1 MTTDQFSIAS
11 PKIGPTTKQTTV
23 KQSSAVRP
31 DGSPDDPDRVEIG
44 PTAVAFAEWQA
55 AGITVPNL
63 HRMRQTRL
71 DRTVA
76 ELHKRDLAAVL
87 LFDPLNIRYASDT
100 SNMQLWVAH
109 NPSRALLVCADG
121 HMVLWDFHGCDH
133 LSSYLPLVKE
143 VRHGAGFF
151 YFLVGD
157 KEEQQAQSFAADV
170 AAVMQEHCGSNRR
183 LAVDKIEVE
192 GLRAL
197 DTLGLEIHSGQAVM
211 EHARSIK
218 SSDEI
223 NAMRCAIDTCQRG
236 MSSMHAAAK
245 PGIAEVELWAILHAE
260 NIKRGGEWIETRIL
274 SSGPR
279 TNPWMQE
286 AGPRL
291 LQDGELLAYD
301 TDLIGPYGMC
311 ADLSRTIHIG
321 QSAPSAE
328 QKRLYRAAYEH
339 IQYNMQLLAPGVSF
353 RELTERGQKLAAE
366 FVPQRYGVMMHG
378 VGLCDEW
385 PAIHYPEDFI
395 DGAFDY
401 VLKPGMVLCV
411 EVYIGAVGGR
421 EGVKLE
427 DQVLITDSGFENLTT
442 IPFEQRLLED

>member
-1 MTTDQFSIAS
+1 MTDSYSINQ
-11 PKIGPTTKQTTV
+11 PKIDPSKR
-23 KQSSAVRP
+23 SNSANGLGLKP

-44 PTAVAFAEWQA
+44 PTALAFAEWAA
-55 AGITVPNL
+55 AGITAPNL
-63 HRMRQTRL
+63 DRMRQTRL

-76 ELHKRDLAAVL
+76 ELQKRDLAGVL
-87 LFDPLNIRYASDT
+87 LFDPLNIRYASDS

-109 NPSRALLVCADG
+109 NPARALLVTASG
-121 HMVLWDFHGCDH
+121 HMALWDFHGCDH

-151 YFLVGD
+151 YFLAGD
-157 KEEQQAQSFAADV
+157 KEEDLAHDFAADLDEV
-170 AAVMQEHCGSNRR
+170 LRQQAGDNRR

-197 DTLGLEIHSGQAVM
+197 DKRGLQISSGQEVM

-218 SSDEI
+218 GIDEI

-236 MSSMHAAAK
+236 MLAMHEAAK
-245 PGIAEVELWAILHAE
+245 PGVAEVELWALQHAE

-286 AGPRL
+286 AGPRV
-291 LQDGELLAYD
+291 LQDGDLLAYD
-301 TDLIGPYGMC
+301 TDLVGPYGMC
-311 ADLSRTIHIG
+311 ADLSRTLYVG
-321 QSAPSAE
+321 DSEPSAE
-328 QKRLYRAAYEH
+328 QKRIYQVAHDH
-339 IQYNMQLLAPGVSF
+339 IHTNMQLLAPGVSF
-353 RELTERGQKLAAE
+353 RELSERGQTLPEE
-366 FVPQRYGVMMHG
+366 FVEQRYGVMMHG

-385 PAIHYPEDFI
+385 PAILYPQDFI
-395 DGAFDY
+395 DGAFEHE
-401 VLKPGMVLCV
+401 LKPGMVLCV
-411 EVYIGAVGGR
+411 EAYIGAVGGH

-427 DQVLITDSGFENLTT
+427 DQVLITETGFENLTT
-442 IPFEQRLLED
+442 VPFEDRLL

>member
-1 MTTDQFSIAS
+1 MTDSYSINQ
-11 PKIGPTTKQTTV
+11 PKIDPSKRR
-23 KQSSAVRP
+23 SSANGLGLKP

-44 PTAVAFAEWQA
+44 PTALAFVEWEA
-55 AGITVPNL
+55 AGITAPNL
-63 HRMRQTRL
+63 DRMRQTRL

-76 ELHKRDLAAVL
+76 ELQKRDLAGVL

-109 NPSRALLVCADG
+109 NPARALLVTASG
-121 HMVLWDFHGCDH
+121 HMALWDFHGCDH

-151 YFLVGD
+151 YFLAGD
-157 KEEQQAQSFAADV
+157 KEEALSHDFAADLDDV
-170 AAVMQEHCGSNRR
+170 LRQHAGDNRR

-197 DTLGLEIHSGQAVM
+197 DKLGLQISSGQEVM

-218 SSDEI
+218 SVDEV

-236 MSSMHAAAK
+236 MLAMHDAAK
-245 PGIAEVELWAILHAE
+245 PGIAEVELWALLHSE

-286 AGPRL
+286 AGPRVL
-291 LQDGELLAYD
+291 RDGDLLAYD
-301 TDLIGPYGMC
+301 TDLVGPYGMC
-311 ADLSRTIHIG
+311 ADLSRTLYVG
-321 QSAPSAE
+321 DSEPTAD
-328 QKRLYRAAYEH
+328 QKRIYQVAYDH
-339 IQYNMQLLAPGVSF
+339 IHTNMKLLGPGVSF
-353 RELTERGQKLAAE
+353 RELSERGQKLPEE
-366 FVPQRYGVMMHG
+366 FVEQRYGVMMHG

-385 PAIHYPEDFI
+385 PAILYPQDFI
-395 DGAFDY
+395 DGAFEHE
-401 VLKPGMVLCV
+401 LKPGMVLCV
-411 EVYIGAVGGR
+411 EAYIGAVGGR
-421 EGVKLE
+421 DGVKLE
-427 DQVLITDSGFENLTT
+427 DQVLITETGFENLTT
-442 IPFEQRLLED
+442 VPFEDRLL